1 MDRVTALPASPGRR
15 RTALGGLAGLGL
27 SLVGCSQQPPVRIGV
42 LADLS
47 GRTARSSTEARN
59 GLLIATEQIN
69 QSGGVMGRRLQLIMQ
84 DAGAA
89 TVQQSEAAA
98 RGLLKRGVEL
108 VIGPFTST
116 LANRLLAMFDEA
128 RVLLLCP
135 TSIGDNLAGRDDQ
148 LVRINRTT
156 RESAIDYAQV
166 LYAQGHRRLGLAV
179 DARNP
184 ASNAAWGDDFGA
196 AFASHGGIVGAVVG
210 FGHMGGPPMFSV
222 MRTLLASEPDGLVLV
237 SNGVE
242 AARLAMQAGKLG
254 AALPLFAPDWAD
266 GGALLEIGGRAVE
279 GLVLSSAARAV
290 DDSPRFQ
297 AFRRLYL
304 ERFDA
309 EPSYRSIGAH
319 DAITVLAGAMTRARP
334 GETLREAVLRHGP
347 YEGLQQQ
354 IAFNR
359 FGDNVSR
366 HAYFK
371 VVRNGRFV
379 PWP

>member
-1 MDRVTALPASPGRR
+1 MAGMTAGLASPGRR
-15 RTALGGLAGLGL
+15 RTALVALAGCGLA
-27 SLVGCSQQPPVRIGV
+27 LVGCRAQPPVRIGV

-59 GLLIATEQIN
+59 GLLIATEEIN
-69 QSGGVMGRRLQLIMQ
+69 QAGGVLGRQLQLVLQ

-89 TVQQSEAAA
+89 SVQESEAAA
-98 RGLLKRGVEL
+98 RSLLRTGVDL
-108 VIGPFTST
+108 VVGPFTST
-116 LANRLLAMFDEA
+116 LANRLLALFDEA

-156 RESAIDYAQV
+156 RESALAYAQV
-166 LYAQGHRRLGLAV
+166 LHGQGHRRLGLAV

-196 AFASHGGIVGAVVG
+196 AFAARGGSIGAVVG
-210 FGHMGGPPMFSV
+210 FAHVGSPPMFAV
-222 MRTLLASEPDGLVLV
+222 MRTLLASQPDGLVLV
-237 SNGVE
+237 TNGVE
-242 AARLAMQAGKLG
+242 AARLAMQAAKLE

-279 GLVLSSAARAV
+279 GLVLSSAARPA

-297 AFRRLYL
+297 AFRRMYL

-319 DAITVLAGAMTRARP
+319 DAITVVADAMARARP

-347 YEGLQQQ
+347 YEGLQQP

-359 FGDNVSR
+359 FGDNVARS
-366 HAYFK
+366 AYFK